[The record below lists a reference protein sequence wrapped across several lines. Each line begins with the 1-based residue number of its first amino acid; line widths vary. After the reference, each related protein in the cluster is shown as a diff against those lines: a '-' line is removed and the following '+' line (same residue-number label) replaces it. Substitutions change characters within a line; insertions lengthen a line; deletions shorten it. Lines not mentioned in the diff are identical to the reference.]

1 MDSSPEDIAAILA
14 RIPALAGT
22 TEPQV
27 QPLEGGPSLN
37 NANFLVRSGERDEY
51 VLRVATPTAVTHL
64 GVRWE
69 EEIAAARAAADAGLA
84 PEVLYADP
92 APGTC
97 SPGAWPAGGTG
108 WRRNCENRRIGRAS
122 PTPCAACT
130 ASPRHP
136 AKTRRCSAA
145 SNNCWRARLGWGWDC
160 RRASPNIGTAC
171 AISKRSEHPTATVC
185 RRGSTTTTS
194 G

>member
-64 GVRWE
+64 GVRRVSW
-69 EEIAAARAAADAGLA
+69 
-84 PEVLYADP
+84 
-92 APGTC
+92 
-97 SPGAWPAGGTG
+97 
-108 WRRNCENRRIGRAS
+108 
-122 PTPCAACT
+122 
-130 ASPRHP
+130 
-136 AKTRRCSAA
+136 
-145 SNNCWRARLGWGWDC
+145 
-160 RRASPNIGTAC
+160 
-171 AISKRSEHPTATVC
+171 
-185 RRGSTTTTS
+185 
-194 G
+194 